1 MGYEARPGS
10 GALFKND
17 KQGNDRAPDYK
28 GDITL
33 LDGSKARIAAW
44 IKDGRNGKFMSLKLE
59 EPREGSFPAGDRGAD
74 RGVSGGDRDG
84 AGGGYRDLDD
94 DLPF

>member
-1 MGYEARPGS
+1 MAYEAKPGS

-33 LDGSKARIAAW
+33 LDGSKARLAAW

-59 EPREGSFPAGDRGAD
+59 EPRDGSFPASGGGAD
-74 RGVSGGDRDG
+74 RGVSGGDRDDTR
-84 AGGGYRDLDD
+84 GGYDLNDD
-94 DLPF
+94 VPF